1 MALTFTLDNIM
12 KFFTYIS
19 PIFISSFLLI
29 QSAMDWNLKGLVYLF
44 GICLTY
50 IFGIL
55 LKTMFWQLDGRRIGG
70 KWSRKP
76 FRINTPAMPGHTSL
90 AMPDYCTVFEGPFH
104 NSTLSAIA
112 TPSLNAM
119 FHFFTLI
126 YITLAVGTNPY
137 KPPGGIA
144 FVILLGITA
153 ITNLSFRYILMCDD
167 FKSIAIGGV
176 FGLILGGLW
185 FAIIKATRPDW
196 LFYGDEKQSKKC
208 KLGPTKF
215 KCTYE

>member
-19 PIFISSFLLI
+19 PIFISSFLLL
-29 QSAMDWNLKGLVYLF
+29 QSAMDWNLKGLVYLI
-44 GICLTY
+44 GICLSY

-55 LKTMFWQLDGRRIGG
+55 FKTLFWQLDGRRIGG

-76 FRINTPAMPGHTSL
+76 FRINTPGMPGHTAA
-90 AMPDYCTVFEGPFH
+90 AMPDYCSVFEGPFH

-112 TPSLNAM
+112 TPSLNAI
-119 FHFFTLI
+119 FHFFTFF
-126 YITLAVGTNPY
+126 YILLSVGTNPY

-144 FVILLGITA
+144 FVILLGILMF
-153 ITNLSFRYILMCDD
+153 TNLAYRYILMCDD
-167 FKSIAIGGV
+167 FKSIAIGMVIGSA
-176 FGLILGGLW
+176 LGAGW
-185 FAIIKATRPDW
+185 FALIKATRPDW

-208 KLGPTKF
+208 KLGKTKF